1 MKSGKVNKS
10 KIALKNDVG
19 IQCKY
24 YMQIFFMDF
33 YSDLAGK
40 LVRNLP
46 VALNKFFNN
55 STKQDYMN
63 ILKSRHN
70 FELCNTTL
78 ETIKKILA
86 SLDSTKAH
94 GLDRISSKY
103 LKDGAEVLALPLC
116 NLVNLSTKQY
126 LFTDQCKIGNLMP
139 PFKKGSKSDPKN
151 YRPISLLSV
160 VPKRKP
166 FRFRQKNI

>member
-1 MKSGKVNKS
+1 
-10 KIALKNDVG
+10 
-19 IQCKY
+19 
-24 YMQIFFMDF
+24 MDF

-86 SLDSTKAH
+86 CLDSTKAH

-116 NLVNLSTKQY
+116 NLVNLSTMVSIISLTEDFFGTRKC
-126 LFTDQCKIGNLMP
+126 LLRCWTN
-139 PFKKGSKSDPKN
+139 KKWWSAKN
-151 YRPISLLSV
+151 YLRATLL
-160 VPKRKP
+160 P
-166 FRFRQKNI
+166 NI